1 MRVFKKKRSLNDGE
15 GKVKKREREKS
26 PLCASGIVRPRRAR
40 DTERTEMESEEEK
53 SQESKERKK
62 YIHYTPYIYTPSLL
76 MRE

>member
-1 MRVFKKKRSLNDGE
+1 M
-15 GKVKKREREKS
+15 VKERLKREREKS

-40 DTERTEMESEEEK
+40 EIQTERTEMESEEEK